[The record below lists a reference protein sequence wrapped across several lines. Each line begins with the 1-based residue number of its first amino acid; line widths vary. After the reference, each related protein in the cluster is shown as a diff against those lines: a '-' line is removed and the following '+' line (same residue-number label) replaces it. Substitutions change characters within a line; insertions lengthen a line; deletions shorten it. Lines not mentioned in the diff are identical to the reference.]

1 MNISKRIS
9 AAFKALSA
17 TPQSLALLGQFGGGY
32 FSTPRNAY
40 VDGAYKEYQKAS
52 YAHIYSNQE
61 NVRIVVD
68 AIARAASKRSLKCYD
83 RDENGEKS
91 EEPNYIAAETM
102 RIPNDW
108 QSGREL
114 LNAFITD
121 KLIFDDAYLWDMGP
135 TDKQRRYLMRVPPYA
150 MGVSTD
156 NSLKPTGYTVRFADG
171 SELDLKPYEV
181 IHFRGYNPL
190 HNRLGVSPLETLR
203 LVLTESS
210 VRKAQS
216 IDQLR
221 GGNIKGGII
230 TRGLE
235 APEWGSKARER
246 FQDSF
251 ATRLRGTTRGEIAV
265 LEDGM
270 AFQEA
275 GITPREAEMMESKK
289 FDLALISNMYGVNP
303 SYFSDG
309 GALAQAREMMDED
322 VVDPLLGDLA
332 DVLTNQLI
340 RSIYNGKTEYFK
352 FPAKKITDLGALFT
366 AGSQATGGSVL
377 TANEFRKD
385 YLEKEPIEGGDELVK
400 APGTPGEGQ
409 VAPAQAGGI
418 PPKPASA
425 PRGRQATP
433 AAEVDAEKE
442 LKSMLTKAAEDKLQE
457 AAIAETSVRRVK
469 RAQARREAHAALFD
483 EAFSPNG
490 QRPVR

>member
-1 MNISKRIS
+1 MSISDRVR
-9 AAFKALSA
+9 AAYKALSA
-17 TPQSLALLGQFGGGY
+17 SPQALKLMSSFGGGY
-32 FSTPRNAY
+32 FSSPRSAY
-40 VDGAYKEYQKAS
+40 VDGVYKEYQNAS
-52 YAHIYSNQE
+52 YAHIYSHQE
-61 NVRIVVD
+61 NVRIVID

-83 RDENGEKS
+83 RSEDGEKS
-91 EEPNYIAAETM
+91 EEPNYVAAETL

-114 LNAFITD
+114 LNAYITD

-135 TDKQRRYLMRVPPYA
+135 TDDQRRFLMRVPPYA

-156 NSLKPTGYTVRFADG
+156 NSMKPQGYTVRFADG
-171 SELDLKPYEV
+171 SELELKPYEV
-181 IHFRGYNPL
+181 IHWRGYNPL

-216 IDQLR
+216 IDQIR
-221 GGNIKGGII
+221 GGMIKGGIV

-235 APEWGSKARER
+235 APEWSSKARER
-246 FQDSF
+246 FQESF
-251 ATRLRGTTRGEIAV
+251 ASRLKGTTKGEVAM

-270 AFQEA
+270 SFQDA

-332 DVLTNQLI
+332 DILTFQLI
-340 RSIYNGKTEYFK
+340 RTIYHDDTEF
-352 FPAKKITDLGALFT
+352 FRFTPKKITDLGALFE
-366 AGSQATGGSVL
+366 AGSKATGGSVL
-377 TANEFRKD
+377 TSNEYRED
-385 YLEKEPIEGGDELVK
+385 YLDKQPLEGGDELVK
-400 APGTPGEGQ
+400 NPGTPGEGMQ
-409 VAPAQAGGI
+409 SPSQAGGT

-442 LKSMLTKAAEDKLQE
+442 LQDMLTKAAEDRVDE
-457 AAIAETSVRRVK
+457 ASVTASSIRRVK
-469 RAQARREAHAALFD
+469 RSNARRAAYSALYA
-483 EAFSPNG
+483 ENFSRTNG
-490 QRPVR
+490 SR

>member
-1 MNISKRIS
+1 MSISDRVS
-9 AAFKALSA
+9 AAFKALSGTPAALA
-17 TPQSLALLGQFGGGY
+17 TLGQFGGGY
-32 FSTPRNAY
+32 FSSPRSAY
-40 VDGAYKEYQKAS
+40 VDGVYKEYQTAS
-52 YAHIYSNQE
+52 YAHIYSHQE
-61 NVRIVVD
+61 SVRIVVD
-68 AIARAASKRSLKCYD
+68 AIARAASKRSLKCYARSED
-83 RDENGEKS
+83 GEKT
-91 EEPNYIAAETM
+91 EAANYVGAETM
-102 RIPNDW
+102 RTPNDW
-108 QSGREL
+108 QAGGEL

-135 TDKQRRYLMRVPPYA
+135 TDKQRRFLMRVPPYA

-156 NSLKPTGYTVRFADG
+156 NSMKPQGYTIRFADG

-181 IHFRGYNPL
+181 IHWRGYNPL

-216 IDQLR
+216 IDQIR

-235 APEWGSKARER
+235 APEWTGAARDR
-246 FQDSF
+246 FQESF
-251 ATRLRGTTRGEIAV
+251 AARLRGTTRGEVAM

-322 VVDPLLGDLA
+322 VVDPMLNELA
-332 DVLTNQLI
+332 ETLTYQLI
-340 RSIYNGKTEYFK
+340 RTIYNDEAEYFR
-352 FPAKKITDLGALFT
+352 FSAKKITDLSALFE
-366 AGSQATGGSVL
+366 AGSKATGGSVL
-377 TANEFRKD
+377 TTNEYRED
-385 YLEKEPIEGGDELVK
+385 YLDKSPVDGGDEIVK
-400 APGTPGEGQ
+400 NPGTPS
-409 VAPAQAGGI
+409 PAQAGGT
-418 PPKPASA
+418 PPAPSSA
-425 PRGRQATP
+425 PRGRPATP

-442 LKSMLTKAAEDKLQE
+442 LRDILTKAAEDRLKE
-457 AAIAETSVRRVK
+457 AQVEEASVK
-469 RAQARREAHAALFD
+469 RVLRSEARRSAHAALL
-483 EAFSPNG
+483 ASQLNG
-490 QRPVR
+490 HK